1 MNLRGPDETISRR
14 CVAPLLR
21 WAGGKRW
28 MAEAVR
34 AVGNDIGAA
43 SYVEP
48 FAGGAAVFL
57 HANWTSP
64 ILNDANRALMACYR
78 GLASDPKMVRSK
90 LARLRVD
97 RDTYARVRSWRPTS
111 DTGAAARL
119 LYLNRTA
126 FGGIY
131 RENRKGEYNV
141 PFAGDRSMETVLDG
155 NRLEEVGA
163 ALASAKLHSDDF
175 ELVMSSAPC
184 GSLIY
189 CDPPYSLPGGELGFR
204 RYNKAPFAWPD
215 QVRLAT
221 TSRDLVKRGCTVI
234 VSNSDHELL
243 RGLYDEV
250 AVVTTSRTTSLGRG
264 PSREHKEAIYVL
276 TADADIGGRVA
287 TMLTRELQ

>member
-1 MNLRGPDETISRR
+1 
-14 CVAPLLR
+14 
-21 WAGGKRW
+21 

-34 AVGNDIGAA
+34 AVGNDIGAS

-48 FAGGAAVFL
+48 FAGGAAVFF
-57 HANWTSP
+57 HSNWASAV
-64 ILNDANRALMACYR
+64 LNDANAALIACYR
-78 GLASDPKMVRSK
+78 GLASDPGLVRSK
-90 LARLRVD
+90 LARLTVD
-97 RDTYARVRSWRPTS
+97 PVTYARVRRWKPRS

-141 PFAGDRSMETVLDG
+141 PFAGDRGMATILDG
-155 NRLEEVGA
+155 SRLEEVGA
-163 ALASAKLHSDDF
+163 ALASAELRSDDF
-175 ELVMSSAPC
+175 ETVMTSAPC

-189 CDPPYSLPGGELGFR
+189 CDPPYSLPGGELEFR
-204 RYNKAPFAWPD
+204 RYNRAPFAWPD
-215 QVRLAT
+215 QLRLAEA
-221 TSRDLVKRGCTVI
+221 SRNLAERGCTVI

-250 AVVTTSRTTSLGRG
+250 AVVTTSRTSSLGRG

-276 TADADIGGRVA
+276 TADPDLGARVA
-287 TMLTRELQ
+287 TTLTRELQ